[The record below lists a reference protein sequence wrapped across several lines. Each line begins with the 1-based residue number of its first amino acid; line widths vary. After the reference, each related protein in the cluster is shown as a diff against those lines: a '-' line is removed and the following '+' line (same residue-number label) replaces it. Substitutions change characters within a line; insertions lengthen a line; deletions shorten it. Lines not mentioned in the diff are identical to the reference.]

1 VPEREEVSSN
11 QPPRQGGSVV
21 VSSNHQE
28 EVMPS
33 TITTRLTKSGPRYVV
48 RYRLGGRTY
57 PIQHAGSFK
66 TLRDAK
72 TRRDFVAG
80 ELAAGRNPAVALRAL
95 AEAPRRRTFREWA
108 DAYKASRI
116 DVAAKTTKTID
127 SYLRVLVGVFGDRDP
142 AQITFADVQGWVA
155 ASGLKASSVRQYLS
169 TLRAVLD
176 YADLT
181 GEQNPT
187 RDPRLRLPRQERELV
202 EPPSAA
208 DVETIVAN
216 VPKRWRLGLRTLAET
231 GMRVGEAHSLEWQD
245 VDVAG
250 SRFRIRHG
258 KTAAAR
264 RFVAVPAALMDEISA
279 SAPPDDRTPER
290 RVFPGFTPSAA
301 KNAMRKACENAG
313 IAHFH
318 PHDLRH
324 RYASVKI
331 AEGVPV
337 TQVAAQ
343 LGHSRNSLTLDTYS
357 HVLMGD

>member
-1 VPEREEVSSN
+1 MASVQIRRRVSAA
-11 QPPRQGGSVV
+11 
-21 VSSNHQE
+21 
-28 EVMPS
+28 
-33 TITTRLTKSGPRYVV
+33 GPRFQV

-57 PIQHAGSFK
+57 PHVHGGTFK
-66 TLRDAK
+66 TLKEAK

-80 ELAAGRNPAVALRAL
+80 ELTAGRNPAEALRAL
-95 AEAPRRRTFREWA
+95 TAAPARRLFRDWA

-116 DVAAKTTKTID
+116 DVAEKTTKTID
-127 SYLRVLVGVFGDRDP
+127 SYLRVIVAVFGDRDP
-142 AQITFADVQGWVA
+142 AQITFADVQAWVA
-155 ASGLKASSVRQYLS
+155 GSGLKASSIRQYLS

-176 YADLT
+176 YAGLT
-181 GEQNPT
+181 GEANPA
-187 RDPRLRLPRQERELV
+187 RDQRLRLPRQEREIV
-202 EPPSAA
+202 EPPSGA
-208 DVETIVAN
+208 DVEKIIAN
-216 VPKRWRLGLRTLAET
+216 MPKRWRLGLRALAET

-245 VDVAG
+245 VDVTG
-250 SRFRIRHG
+250 SRFRVRQG

-264 RFVAVPAALMDEISA
+264 RFVAVPAALMDEIAA
-279 SAPPDDRTPER
+279 STPPDDRTPER
-290 RVFPGFTPSAA
+290 RVFPGFTPDKA
-301 KNAMRKACENAG
+301 KNTMRKACENAG

-357 HVLMGD
+357 HVIVSD